1 MSRAIE
7 NYVCASEDRSHY
19 NTDDP
24 MGIYGFYYG
33 IGSPY
38 IQTLNVHYDITP
50 TEEQLK
56 RIVEEKIPEVRDQIL
71 EEVGEVIVPAISN
84 DEIDEMIYE
93 RMGL

>member
-7 NYVCASEDRSHY
+7 NYVCASEDRPHY

-38 IQTLNVHYDITP
+38 IQSVHVSYNITP
-50 TEEQLK
+50 TEEQL
-56 RIVEEKIPEVRDQIL
+56 RSLVEEKVPEIRDQVL
-71 EEVGEVIVPAISN
+71 DEVGEVIVPSISEE
-84 DEIDEMIYE
+84 EIDEIIDE
-93 RMGL
+93 RMDD